1 MSRPARLTCEE
12 LFRRL
17 DDYLDRE
24 LTPDEAV
31 LVRDH
36 LEICAVCAA
45 EYRFEASVLRNV
57 REKLRRISAPPDL
70 LAKIS
75 RSIARADREGGNGTR

>member
-1 MSRPARLTCEE
+1 MKPSRLTCEE

-24 LTPDEAV
+24 VTDEDAQR
-31 LVRDH
+31 VREH

-45 EYRFEASVLRNV
+45 EYRFETSVLRNV
-57 REKLRRISAPPDL
+57 REKLRRIAAPSDL
-70 LAKIS
+70 MAKIS
-75 RSIARADREGGNGTR
+75 RSIAAVEGKDGST

>member
-1 MSRPARLTCEE
+1 MAHIDRYTCEE
-12 LFRRL
+12 TFRRL

-24 LTPDEAV
+24 LTPREMQ

-36 LEICAVCAA
+36 LEICAVCAS
-45 EYRFEASVLRNV
+45 EYSFEESVLRQV
-57 REKLRRISAPPDL
+57 RAKLQRIAAPPDL

-75 RSIARADREGGNGTR
+75 RAIRQAQSEQPPNT